1 MKATGIVALS
11 LLGFAAAAPY
21 KHFQQKAKRDLVW
34 ITETAEVVETVVAT
48 TTVWVDPTEAAQDYT
63 TPTPEPTTTEEATTE
78 ETTLTTPTP
87 EPTSTEA
94 PATTEEPSTS
104 STSSTSVYTPPA
116 PTTTSTPTSTPT
128 PTPTSTYTPPATTEA
143 SSSTS
148 TYVAPSSSEASS
160 SAVPTKSAV
169 VAAESSTGETFSPS
183 RITYYSPSVGLGSC
197 GQVYSDDSNVVALAA
212 GNMNSDLCNKKL
224 TIEVNGNQ
232 FGAFIGDT
240 CPGCPSDGSLDIT
253 PTLFTKMMG
262 STDAGVITDA
272 KWWWDE

>member
-21 KHFQQKAKRDLVW
+21 KHFEQKAKRDLVW
-34 ITETAEVVETVVAT
+34 VTHTAEVVETVVQT
-48 TTVWVDPTEAAQDYT
+48 TTVWVDPTEEAQEYT
-63 TPTPEPTTTEEATTE
+63 PTPTPELTTETSTKN
-78 ETTLTTPTP
+78 TSVYTPTP

-104 STSSTSVYTPPA
+104 STSLVYTPPA
-116 PTTTSTPTSTPT
+116 PTTTE
-128 PTPTSTYTPPATTEA
+128 TPTSTYTPPATTEA
-143 SSSTS
+143 PSSTS
-148 TYVAPSSSEASS
+148 TYVAPTSSATSETSS
-160 SAVPTKSAV
+160 SAAPAASSAV
-169 VAAESSTGETFSPS
+169 VAAESSSSETFSPS

-212 GNMNSDLCNKKL
+212 GNMKSDLCNKKL
-224 TIEVNGNQ
+224 TIEVNGKT

-272 KWWWDE
+272 KWWWD